1 MEFLDALLPIIIYI
15 LLIVLIIL
23 LIIIAVK
30 VIKTMDKVN
39 VIVDNVNDKVESLD
53 NLFYI
58 IDGASSKFSL
68 LTSRFIDFIV
78 GLYDKIFRK
87 KENGKEDENE

>member
-23 LIIIAVK
+23 LIIIAVR
-30 VIKTMDKVN
+30 VIKTMDKVDS
-39 VIVDNVNDKVESLD
+39 IVNNVNDKVESLD

-78 GLYDKIFRK
+78 GIYDKIFK
-87 KENGKEDENE
+87 KNKKGEEDKNE

>member
-23 LIIIAVK
+23 LIIIAVR

-39 VIVDNVNDKVESLD
+39 VIVDNVIDKVESLD

-58 IDGASSKFSL
+58 IDGASSRLTL
-68 LTSRFIDFIV
+68 LSDRFIGFIIKI
-78 GLYDKIFRK
+78 YDKLFKKNKNRK
-87 KENGKEDENE
+87 DEENE